1 MSTSQNVQFSY
12 QNAQFPNRPFSKISK
27 IFSGRLPIRLGIVG
41 GNRVFLVTDTGG
53 LPRDE
58 PTMAEMLKLNGYQT
72 GMVGKWHLG
81 INAFNHSDG
90 TYLPGRRGFDFV
102 GLNLPFTNNW
112 ECDETKDYFTS
123 GPNPLK
129 CFLYSGDKVSK
140 RGIGVV
146 GYGILRKI

>member
-1 MSTSQNVQFSY
+1 
-12 QNAQFPNRPFSKISK
+12 
-27 IFSGRLPIRLGIVG
+27 
-41 GNRVFLVTDTGG
+41 
-53 LPRDE
+53 
-58 PTMAEMLKLNGYQT
+58 MAEMLKLNGYQT

-140 RGIGVV
+140 REIGVV
-146 GYGILRKI
+146 GYGILSVKFTYKLVTSAGRDPAGV

>member
-1 MSTSQNVQFSY
+1 M
-12 QNAQFPNRPFSKISK
+12 PFWRLFANSG
-27 IFSGRLPIRLGIVG
+27 IFYHFNNYLPFLGRLPIRLGIVG

-129 CFLYSGDKVSK
+129 CFLYSGDKV
-140 RGIGVV
+140 RFVFVV
-146 GYGILRKI
+146 CSV

>member
-1 MSTSQNVQFSY
+1 
-12 QNAQFPNRPFSKISK
+12 
-27 IFSGRLPIRLGIVG
+27 
-41 GNRVFLVTDTGG
+41 
-53 LPRDE
+53 
-58 PTMAEMLKLNGYQT
+58 MAEMLKLNGYQT

-140 RGIGVV
+140 REIGVL